1 MDTPRQSCRRHET
14 SSKEICIQGM
24 RRPRRSSSDAGG
36 LEPSGRFETEAP
48 DTGHRFV
55 CLAGFQSCVG
65 LVVPHYASVPTFWAR
80 NVCFVRLH
88 FESMQFV
95 FRFFL
100 GISEVTLSL
109 RRDVELG
116 ILCSVETARDC
127 EGLLKLA

>member
-1 MDTPRQSCRRHET
+1 
-14 SSKEICIQGM
+14 M
-24 RRPRRSSSDAGG
+24 RRPRKSSSDAGG
-36 LEPSGRFETEAP
+36 LEPSRPFETEAP

-65 LVVPHYASVPTFWAR
+65 LVFPHYVSVPTFWTR
-80 NVCFVRLH
+80 NVCFMLLH

-95 FRFFL
+95 FRVFL
-100 GISEVTLSL
+100 GISEITSSL

-116 ILCSVETARDC
+116 ILCSVETAKDC